1 MSTIASSAASGMC
14 RMKCFQLDPF
24 TSTLSSWVSTSART
38 GRWESS
44 GETAVEEVAVTTDAD
59 PDVDDDTW
67 SRVCSASAPSVALAA
82 ETRVSRTE
90 ESMNV
95 TDTDVISR
103 TASVKWGV
111 HGRIA
116 CHIDDCPVGGDADV
130 DCSACMSRIV
140 SRIFGFRGWCN
151 T

>member
-1 MSTIASSAASGMC
+1 M
-14 RMKCFQLDPF
+14 
-24 TSTLSSWVSTSART
+24 
-38 GRWESS
+38 
-44 GETAVEEVAVTTDAD
+44 EEVAVTTDVD

-90 ESMNV
+90 ERMNV

-151 T
+151 TLDITICKYFFRHRECLETRLKDPKERRLVIAERYASS